1 MNLLTTL
8 NLALQ
13 AFIAG
18 ATAYVKKLERETVNE
33 LDTLED
39 EIDHLASLGTPIAKL
54 HIETLSQRLSR
65 KRERFARSGDDPL
78 A

>member
-1 MNLLTTL
+1 VNLLTTL

-18 ATAYVKKLERETVNE
+18 ATAYAKKLERETANE

-39 EIDHLASLGTPIAKL
+39 EIDNLASLGLPCHKL
-54 HIETLSQRLSR
+54 RIETLSQRLER
-65 KRERFARSGDDPL
+65 KRERFARSGDGPL